1 MKSAK
6 SLGHCRRS
14 ASREKGRLW
23 SEIRD
28 SEVTVRAGRRTGG
41 TEEYRSVDIPALLS
55 LIELEKAEKCDSH
68 AF

>member
-1 MKSAK
+1 
-6 SLGHCRRS
+6 
-14 ASREKGRLW
+14 
-23 SEIRD
+23 
-28 SEVTVRAGRRTGG
+28 VTVRAGRRTGG